1 MKTKGWKSIFG
12 FTFLQ
17 QIKTKSFIIST
28 AIIATIIA
36 LIAATVNILPAV
48 LLEDELTKIEDT
60 LEGDTEAFTIDK
72 LYIADESGL
81 NANFGV
87 TTISFG
93 ITPESIDPSAVE
105 AKIEELADTTENAML
120 AHITM
125 NDGYL
130 AVDAYYSGINSTI
143 SSNDCSSVLTMLANQ
158 LDMQYLASIGMN
170 AEQMSTV
177 MAGVSTSLLQ
187 AGDEPVSI
195 VDELVNMLVPMI
207 ASLILFIFIF
217 SYSQMVAQSIA
228 IEKSSRIM
236 EYLLTSVS
244 PLSIIIGKVLAMCSV
259 SLMQFL
265 IFVAAGG
272 LGFVVSMPF
281 GIFAKIDD
289 IVSAV
294 SETGVGME
302 AQSVVNDIM
311 SAFSAVNLGTLVII
325 IITFILGFL
334 VYALIAG
341 LAGASISKMEDL
353 AAAIQPMSIIGV
365 LGFYL
370 AYMPQIGNMEGE
382 SNIISVIAR
391 YIPISS
397 PFCLPSAYMLGQM
410 TLAEVIIAL
419 AILLV
424 CVIILA
430 LIVAKVYEHIILH
443 TGDRLKLKDM
453 LKMSE
458 SAKKTEQK

>member
-1 MKTKGWKSIFG
+1 MKTKGWKNIFA

-17 QIKTKSFIIST
+17 QIKAKSFIIGT
-28 AIIATIIA
+28 TIIAVIIA
-36 LIAATVNILPAV
+36 LIAATINILPAI

-60 LEGDTEAFTIDK
+60 LEGEDLNFSVQK
-72 LYIADESGL
+72 LYIANETNLDL
-81 NANFGV
+81 NFAF
-87 TTISFG
+87 TTS
-93 ITPESIDPSAVE
+93 SMNIDAEAIDSSDVE
-105 AKIEELADTTENAML
+105 AKINELADTTENAML
-120 AHITM
+120 AHIKDT
-125 NDGYL
+125 NGYL
-130 AVDAYYSGINSTI
+130 SIDAYYSGVNSSI
-143 SSNDCSSVLTMLANQ
+143 IESECSSVLNLLATQ
-158 LDMQYLASIGMN
+158 LDIQNLASLGMN
-170 AEQMSTV
+170 SEQISTV
-177 MAGVSTSLLQ
+177 SAGISTSLLQ
-187 AGDEPVSI
+187 AGDEPISM

-265 IFVAAGG
+265 IFVVAGT
-272 LGFVVSMPF
+272 LGFVGSMPF

-294 SETGVGME
+294 NETGVGIE
-302 AQSVVNDIM
+302 AQNVINDIM
-311 SAFSAVNLGTLVII
+311 SAFSSVNIGTFIII

-353 AAAIQPMSIIGV
+353 SAAIQPMSIIGV

-370 AYMPQIGNMEGE
+370 AYMPQIGNIEGE

-410 TLAEVIIAL
+410 TLVEVIIAL

-424 CVIILA
+424 CVIALA

-443 TGDRLKLKDM
+443 TGDRLKLADM

-458 SAKKTEQK
+458 TSKKTEQK

>member
-1 MKTKGWKSIFG
+1 MKTKGWKNIFA

-28 AIIATIIA
+28 TIIAIIVA
-36 LIAATVNILPAV
+36 LIAATVNILPAI
-48 LLEDELTKIEDT
+48 LLEDELTKVEES
-60 LEGDTEAFTIDK
+60 LEGNTEAFTIDK
-72 LYIADESGL
+72 LYIANATDLKL
-81 NANFGV
+81 NFTF
-87 TTISFG
+87 TTASMG
-93 ITPESIDPSAVE
+93 ITPENISVADVDG
-105 AKIEELADTTENAML
+105 KIEYLAETTENAML

-125 NDGYL
+125 TDGYL
-130 AVDAYYSGINSTI
+130 AIDAYYSGKNSSI
-143 SSNDCSSVLTMLANQ
+143 EESDCSSVLNLLKTQ
-158 LDMQYLASIGMN
+158 LDIQYLASIGMST
-170 AEQMSTV
+170 EQISTV
-177 MAGVSTSLLQ
+177 SAGISTSLLQ
-187 AGDEPVSI
+187 AGDEPVSL
-195 VDELVNMLVPMI
+195 VDELVNMVVPMM
-207 ASLILFIFIF
+207 ASLVLFIFIF
-217 SYSQMVAQSIA
+217 SYSQLVAQSIA

-236 EYLLTSVS
+236 EYLLTAVS
-244 PLSIIIGKVLAMCSV
+244 PLAIIVGKVLAMCSV

-265 IFVAAGG
+265 IIVAAGAV
-272 LGFVVSMPF
+272 GFLASMPF

-294 SETGVGME
+294 SESGVGAE
-302 AQSVVNDIM
+302 VQDIINDIM
-311 SAFSAVNLGTLVII
+311 SAFSSVNVGTLVII

-370 AYMPQIGNMEGE
+370 AYMPQIGNTDGE
-382 SNIISVIAR
+382 SNIVAVIAR

-397 PFCLPSAYMLGQM
+397 PFTIPSAFMLGQM
-410 TLAEVIIAL
+410 SLIEVIIAL
-419 AILLV
+419 AILLA
-424 CVIILA
+424 CVVALA

-458 SAKKTEQK
+458 TTKKTENK

>member
-28 AIIATIIA
+28 TIIA
-36 LIAATVNILPAV
+36 LIVALIAATINILPAV

-60 LEGDTEAFTIDK
+60 LEGDTGAFTIDK
-72 LYIADESGL
+72 LYIANETGL
-81 NANFGV
+81 NVNFAF
-87 TTISFG
+87 TTTSFG
-93 ITPESIDPSAVE
+93 ITPENIEPSAIE
-105 AKIEELADTTENAML
+105 AKIAELADTTQNEML
-120 AHITM
+120 AHLTM
-125 NDGYL
+125 TEGYL
-130 AVDAYYSGINSTI
+130 SIDAYYSGINSTI
-143 SSNDCSSVLTMLANQ
+143 AESDCSSVLNLLANQ

-187 AGDEPVSI
+187 AGDEPVSF
-195 VDELVNMLVPMI
+195 VEEMLNMIVPMI
-207 ASLILFIFIF
+207 ASLVLFIFIF

-272 LGFVVSMPF
+272 LGLGLSMPF

-302 AQSVVNDIM
+302 AQSVVNDILG
-311 SAFSAVNLGTLVII
+311 AFSSVNLGTLVII

-370 AYMPQIGNMEGE
+370 AYMPQIGNVEGE
-382 SNIISVIAR
+382 SNIISIIAR

-419 AILLV
+419 VILLV

-443 TGDRLKLKDM
+443 TGDRLKLADM
-453 LKMSE
+453 LKMSG
-458 SAKKTEQK
+458 SSKKTEQK

>member
-1 MKTKGWKSIFG
+1 MKTKGWKNIFA

-28 AIIATIIA
+28 TVIAIIVA
-36 LIAATVNILPAV
+36 LIAATVNILPAI

-60 LEGDTEAFTIDK
+60 LEGDTEAFTVEK
-72 LYIADESGL
+72 LYIANETPLDL
-81 NANFGV
+81 KFTF
-87 TTISFG
+87 TTATMG
-93 ITPESIDPSAVE
+93 ITPEKIDSSAVE
-105 AKIEELADTTENAML
+105 AKINELAETTENAML

-125 NDGYL
+125 TDGYL
-130 AVDAYYSGINSTI
+130 SIDSYYSGANSTI
-143 SSNDCSSVLTMLANQ
+143 DESDCNSVLNLMSTQ
-158 LDMQYLASIGMN
+158 LDIQYLSSLGLN
-170 AEQMSTV
+170 ADQMSTV
-177 MAGVSTSLLQ
+177 VKGVSTSLLQ
-187 AGDEPVSI
+187 AGDEPVSL

-244 PLSIIIGKVLAMCSV
+244 PLSIIIGKILAMCSV

-265 IFVAAGG
+265 IFVAAGAV
-272 LGFVVSMPF
+272 GFLASMPF

-294 SETGVGME
+294 SESGVGIE
-302 AQSVVNDIM
+302 AQNVINDIM
-311 SAFSAVNLGTLVII
+311 SAFSSVNIGTLVIL

-353 AAAIQPMSIIGV
+353 SAAIQPMSIIGV

-370 AYMPQIGNMEGE
+370 AYMPQIGNTDGE
-382 SNIISVIAR
+382 SNPIAIIAR

-410 TLAEVIIAL
+410 TLVEVIIAL
-419 AILLV
+419 AILLA
-424 CVIILA
+424 CVIALA

-443 TGDRLKLKDM
+443 TGDRLKLSDM

-458 SAKKTEQK
+458 NKKKTESK

>member
-1 MKTKGWKSIFG
+1 MKIKGWKNIFG

-28 AIIATIIA
+28 TIIAIIVA
-36 LIAATVNILPAV
+36 LIAATVNILPAI

-60 LEGDTEAFTIDK
+60 LEGDTDAFTVDK
-72 LYIADESGL
+72 LYIANGTDLKL
-81 NANFGV
+81 NFTF
-87 TTISFG
+87 TTSSMG
-93 ITPESIDPSAVE
+93 ITPENISVADVDG
-105 AKIEELADTTENAML
+105 KINELAETTENAML

-125 NDGYL
+125 TDGYL
-130 AVDAYYSGINSTI
+130 AIDAYYSGKNSTI
-143 SSNDCSSVLTMLANQ
+143 DEGDCSSVMNLLKTQ
-158 LDMQYLASIGMN
+158 LDIQYLASIGMN
-170 AEQMSTV
+170 SEQISTV
-177 MAGVSTSLLQ
+177 SAGISTSLLQ
-187 AGDEPVSI
+187 AGDEPVSL

-217 SYSQMVAQSIA
+217 SYSQLVAQSIA

-244 PLSIIIGKVLAMCSV
+244 PLAIITGKVLAMCSV

-265 IFVAAGG
+265 IIVASGAV
-272 LGFVVSMPF
+272 GFLASMPF

-294 SETGVGME
+294 SETGVGIE
-302 AQSVVNDIM
+302 AQNVINDIM
-311 SAFSAVNLGTLVII
+311 SAFSSVNIGTLVII

-353 AAAIQPMSIIGV
+353 SAAIQPMSIIGV

-370 AYMPQIGNMEGE
+370 AYMPQIGNTGNE
-382 SNIISVIAR
+382 SNIIAIIAR

-397 PFCLPSAYMLGQM
+397 PFTIPSAFMLGQM
-410 TLAEVIIAL
+410 TLVEAIIAL
-419 AILLV
+419 LILLA
-424 CVIILA
+424 CVIVLA
-430 LIVAKVYEHIILH
+430 LIVAKVYEHIVLH

-453 LKMSE
+453 LRMSE
-458 SAKKTEQK
+458 TTKKTEQK

>member
-1 MKTKGWKSIFG
+1 MKTKGWKSIFS

-28 AIIATIIA
+28 IIIATIIA
-36 LIAATVNILPAV
+36 LIAATINILPAII
-48 LLEDELTKIEDT
+48 LEDELNKIEDT
-60 LEGDTEAFTIDK
+60 LEGDTDAFTIEK
-72 LYIADESGL
+72 LYIANDTDMAL
-81 NANFGV
+81 NFAV
-87 TTISFG
+87 TTVSFG
-93 ITPESIDPSAVE
+93 ITPENIDPSTVE
-105 AKIEELADTTENAML
+105 AKIDELAETSENIML
-120 AHITM
+120 AHVKDT
-125 NDGYL
+125 DGYL
-130 AVDAYYSGINSTI
+130 SIDAYYSGENSTI
-143 SSNDCSSVLTMLANQ
+143 SEGDCSSVLTMLANQ
-158 LDMQYLASIGMN
+158 LDITYLSSIGMT
-170 AEQMSTV
+170 ADQMSTI
-177 MAGVSTSLLQ
+177 MAGVSTSIIQ
-187 AGDEPVSI
+187 AGDEPVSM

-217 SYSQMVAQSIA
+217 SYSQLVAQSIA

-272 LGFVVSMPF
+272 VGFIASMPF

-294 SETGVGME
+294 SESGVGIE
-302 AQSVVNDIM
+302 AQNVVNDIM
-311 SAFSAVNLGTLVII
+311 NAFSSVNIGTLVII

-370 AYMPQIGNMEGE
+370 AYMPQIGNTGGE

-458 SAKKTEQK
+458 NAKNTEKK